1 MQMPWTMSVHGTRN
15 MDIKMP
21 NLLCSKRQQQFL
33 SLIRNRF
40 LRIQTCE
47 QYEKL
52 FPRHI
57 EIHFQLAFHHLL
69 LPAIHRKF
77 FGCLHAFLRNNF
89 PQTMAMDSLP
99 PLRILARNQ
108 TAVDAYWL
116 WLQKYPQSCSD
127 RPEIAE
133 FANQY
138 GVLFQTDNSYWLNK
152 ILKPDKKRAHSSIDL
167 DDRGRGWSS
176 HETWPQG
183 WHSSSSW
190 QNKSWT
196 RH

>member
-1 MQMPWTMSVHGTRN
+1 MRRNLVRIRLRNCCWRWEQRRFGILMSMFLVPCTDMVHG
-15 MDIKMP
+15 ICIVP
-21 NLLCSKRQQQFL
+21 NCVIRL
-33 SLIRNRF
+33 SIGRSSS
-40 LRIQTCE
+40 
-47 QYEKL
+47 
-52 FPRHI
+52 
-57 EIHFQLAFHHLL
+57 
-69 LPAIHRKF
+69 
-77 FGCLHAFLRNNF
+77 FLRNNF
-89 PQTMAMDSLP
+89 PHTMAMDSLP

-138 GVLFQTDNSYWLNK
+138 GVLFQTDNSFWLNK

-167 DDRGRGWSS
+167 RDDRGRSWSS
-176 HETWPQG
+176 QEIWPQA

-190 QNKSWT
+190 QHRSWNS
-196 RH
+196 H